1 MMDFFLNFFDA
12 VKNLIETYSDFY
24 FFNFLIYL
32 FKLTAALIITL
43 PLALERE
50 YHARNLG
57 LRTFP
62 LLAVASCGFVLISES
77 FIEGIATDVNAGD
90 VNIADVRG
98 RIMQGLMTGIGFLG
112 GGAILKTE
120 NRILGTATAVSLWST
135 GTVGAAVAFDRYEIA
150 ILVAGMNFLVLRLLS
165 PLKEKM
171 ENDFHD

>member
-1 MMDFFLNFFDA
+1 MDFFLNFFDA
-12 VKNLIETYSDFY
+12 VYNLIDTYSDFY
-24 FFNFLIYL
+24 FFLFLEYL
-32 FKLTAALIITL
+32 LKLTAAFIITL

-50 YHARNLG
+50 YHSRSLG

-62 LLAVASCGFVLISES
+62 LLAVATCGFVLIAES
-77 FIEGIATDVNAGD
+77 FVSGNAADVNT
-90 VNIADVRG
+90 ADVRG

-135 GTVGAAVAFDRYEIA
+135 GTVGAAIAFNRFEIA